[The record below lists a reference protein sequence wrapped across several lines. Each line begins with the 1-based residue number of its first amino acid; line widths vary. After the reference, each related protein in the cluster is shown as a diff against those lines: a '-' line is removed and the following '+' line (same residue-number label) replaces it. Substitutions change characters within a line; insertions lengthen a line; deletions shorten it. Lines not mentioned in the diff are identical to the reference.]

1 MTDIKSI
8 QRLLVVQT
16 VYEQTLNKNR
26 EDIKVEELFSDIIK
40 QSSYKDKL
48 KKSNLNFAKELYI
61 GLRKNHV
68 GIDKILLSSL
78 SNKNKLKTMDKL
90 LLSIFKVAIFE
101 LMFQENIS
109 KKIVISEY
117 LMMANRF
124 FEDSE
129 IGLLNGV
136 LDNLQ
141 KFPDKK

>member
-61 GLRKNHV
+61 GLRNSHV
-68 GIDKILLSSL
+68 EIDKILLSSL

-101 LMFQENIS
+101 LIFQENIS

-117 LMMANRF
+117 LTIANRF

>member
-117 LMMANRF
+117 LMIANRF

>member
-101 LMFQENIS
+101 LKFQENIS

-117 LMMANRF
+117 LMIANRF

>member
-68 GIDKILLSSL
+68 GIGKILLSSL

-109 KKIVISEY
+109 KTIIISEY
-117 LMMANRF
+117 LMIANRF
-124 FEDSE
+124 FQDSE

-141 KFPDKK
+141 KFPEKK

>member
-1 MTDIKSI
+1 MTDIKSL

-26 EDIKVEELFSDIIK
+26 QDINVDELFSDIVK
-40 QSSYKDKL
+40 QSNHKDKL

-61 GLRKNHV
+61 GLRSNNEE
-68 GIDKILLSSL
+68 IDKILLSSL
-78 SNKNKLKTMDKL
+78 SNKKFKTMDKL

-101 LMFQENIS
+101 LMFQGNIS
-109 KKIVISEY
+109 KKIAISEY
-117 LMMANRF
+117 LMIANQF
-124 FEDSE
+124 FEASE

-141 KFPDKK
+141 EFPN

>member
-68 GIDKILLSSL
+68 GIGKILLSSL

-101 LMFQENIS
+101 LMFQEKIS

-117 LMMANRF
+117 LMIANRF

>member
-61 GLRKNHV
+61 GTRKNHV

-101 LMFQENIS
+101 LIFQENIS

-117 LMMANRF
+117 LMIANRF

>member
-16 VYEQTLNKNR
+16 LYEQTLNKNR

-68 GIDKILLSSL
+68 GIGKILLSSL
-78 SNKNKLKTMDKL
+78 SKKNKLKTMDKL
-90 LLSIFKVAIFE
+90 LLSIFKMAIFE
-101 LMFQENIS
+101 LMFQEDIS

-117 LMMANRF
+117 LMIANRF

>member
-61 GLRKNHV
+61 GLRNNHV
-68 GIDKILLSSL
+68 EIDKILLSSL
-78 SNKNKLKTMDKL
+78 SKKNKLKTMDKL

-101 LMFQENIS
+101 LMFHENIS

-117 LMMANRF
+117 LMIANRF

-136 LDNLQ
+136 LDNLK

>member
-101 LMFQENIS
+101 LIFQENIS

-117 LMMANRF
+117 LMIANRF

>member
-68 GIDKILLSSL
+68 GIGKILLSSL

-101 LMFQENIS
+101 LIFQENIS

-117 LMMANRF
+117 LMIANRF